1 MSEYSKIMARAL
13 EIAQD
18 RLSNMKEEE
27 ENTCVNCGECKC
39 ITCELREISVSGY
52 PDCNR
57 CDFGCEDIPV
67 KNCEDYKFCDY

>member
-13 EIAQD
+13 EIASD
-18 RLSNMKEEE
+18 RLSNMEKE

-39 ITCELREISVSGY
+39 ITCRQREISVSGST
-52 PDCNR
+52 DCNR

-67 KNCEDYKFCDY
+67 ENCEDYEFCDY